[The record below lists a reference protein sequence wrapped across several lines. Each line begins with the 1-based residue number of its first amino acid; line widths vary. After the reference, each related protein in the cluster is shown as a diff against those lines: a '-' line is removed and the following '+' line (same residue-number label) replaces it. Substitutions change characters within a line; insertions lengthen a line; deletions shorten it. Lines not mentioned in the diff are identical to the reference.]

1 MAETQVLFRV
11 EEDLLQALDR
21 ALTARG
27 FKTRNEWFRAQVRE
41 VLEEEVDRKR
51 LAQLLD
57 RMTVE
62 GTTEKDVVRMVK
74 DWRERKARR

>member
-21 ALTARG
+21 VLTARG